1 MTVYPLSAVRTL
13 ALHAQGL
20 TSASNPESP
29 TPDDLYQIAEQI
41 VAVQIDTLQMV
52 HRSHYLT
59 LWSRVGRFDPADFD
73 RLIYTE
79 GERRL
84 YEGWLH
90 AACIIPLHEF
100 RYHLPYMR
108 HMRENPYHR
117 ARKLMEKPEGQA
129 VFDEVLSQIRQNGGL
144 CASDFQSDGRKRGS
158 WWDWKP
164 AKVALEHLFS
174 AGDLMIA
181 DRVNFQRV
189 YDLRQ
194 RVMPDGVDL
203 TEATWDD
210 MARHYIERGVRA
222 FGICHAVQAAD
233 MIHRVKRTEAK
244 PIVQRLIEEGV
255 FVEVQAELADGEVH
269 TLIVHRD
276 NLLFLEQAAAG
287 ALKAERT
294 TFLNPFDNLFWAQKR
309 DAQFW
314 NFRHTLEAYKPAPQR
329 QWGYYCLTIQHRDR
343 MVGRFDPKLDRKTN
357 TLYLKALY
365 LEPEIDPDDELVA
378 AVAGAMRDFMAFHEA
393 TDLVIEHSDPKAFG
407 DKLLGVL

>member
-1 MTVYPLSAVRTL
+1 
-13 ALHAQGL
+13 
-20 TSASNPESP
+20 
-29 TPDDLYQIAEQI
+29 
-41 VAVQIDTLQMV
+41 
-52 HRSHYLT
+52 
-59 LWSRVGRFDPADFD
+59 
-73 RLIYTE
+73 
-79 GERRL
+79 
-84 YEGWLH
+84 
-90 AACIIPLHEF
+90 
-100 RYHLPYMR
+100 
-108 HMRENPYHR
+108 
-117 ARKLMEKPEGQA
+117 
-129 VFDEVLSQIRQNGGL
+129 
-144 CASDFQSDGRKRGS
+144 
-158 WWDWKP
+158 
-164 AKVALEHLFS
+164 
-174 AGDLMIA
+174 MIA

-222 FGICHAVQAAD
+222 FGICHPVQAAD

-309 DAQFW
+309 DIQFW
-314 NFRHTLEAYKPAPQR
+314 NFRHILEAYKPAPQR